1 MACPRFEDL
10 LRGGSGNAANHA
22 AHCEGCRA
30 LLEALDDVD
39 AALDAAF
46 VGIAAPPGLA
56 ARAGAQAARETRLR
70 RPSLLPEVL
79 DFIGWAAV
87 LTLAAVLLPR
97 FLPVVQAALA
107 RLG

>member
-10 LRGGSGNAANHA
+10 LRGGSGTAADHA
-22 AHCEGCRA
+22 SRCDECRA
-30 LLEALDDVD
+30 LLEAFYDVD
-39 AALDAAF
+39 ATLDAAF
-46 VGIAAPPGLA
+46 AGIAAPPGLA
-56 ARAGAQAARETRLR
+56 ARARAQAARETRLR
-70 RPSLLPEVL
+70 RPSPLPEVL